1 MTRVTRPDISRDQ
14 LRRELRADSAENA
27 AGLRSLQPVIEA
39 LFSSPTS
46 GHNRAAT
53 LFGRRRF
60 LTIGGISVATA
71 GLLAACAE
79 SHDAGIA
86 RVGDAPT
93 ATPLLEAVV
102 NDVVL
107 LRTASSL
114 EHSAIAVYESAL
126 ANSDL
131 LDAAAFGDVVKRF
144 RDDHQAHAALF
155 EQMTKDLGGEPWT
168 CGNPRFDEVVV
179 APVLRAITG
188 APATNLLPA
197 TAPSDD
203 MRRDVLNFAHALE
216 SIAGS
221 TYQGLV
227 PALSLPNLRKDVV
240 LVGAQEARHAALLAI
255 LITGRPDGYA
265 DPSDVQNATL
275 VAPTTT
281 AAPTTTQN
289 IAAPTTQAGAQ
300 APPDATAILPVYAM
314 PGTFGLLSQVQLV
327 LGRPNE
333 AGTRLTVNIETPSLN
348 SYIYEFIEPTCA

>member
-1 MTRVTRPDISRDQ
+1 
-14 LRRELRADSAENA
+14 
-27 AGLRSLQPVIEA
+27 
-39 LFSSPTS
+39 
-46 GHNRAAT
+46 
-53 LFGRRRF
+53 
-60 LTIGGISVATA
+60 
-71 GLLAACAE
+71 
-79 SHDAGIA
+79 
-86 RVGDAPT
+86 
-93 ATPLLEAVV
+93 
-102 NDVVL
+102 
-107 LRTASSL
+107 
-114 EHSAIAVYESAL
+114 
-126 ANSDL
+126 
-131 LDAAAFGDVVKRF
+131 
-144 RDDHQAHAALF
+144 
-155 EQMTKDLGGEPWT
+155 
-168 CGNPRFDEVVV
+168 
-179 APVLRAITG
+179 
-188 APATNLLPA
+188 
-197 TAPSDD
+197 